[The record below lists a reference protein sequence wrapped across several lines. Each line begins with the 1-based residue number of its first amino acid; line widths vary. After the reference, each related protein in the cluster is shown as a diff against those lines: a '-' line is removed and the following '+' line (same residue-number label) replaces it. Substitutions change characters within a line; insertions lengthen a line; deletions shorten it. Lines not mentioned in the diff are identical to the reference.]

1 LKTGRLFWTEGAGS
15 FLIAVLI
22 ALTIRW
28 AFIEAYV
35 IPSGSMLPTLL
46 VHDHIFVN
54 KLIYGLRIPFTSDW
68 LVKFSGPERGEVIVF
83 RYPEKPNLYYIKR
96 VVGLPG
102 DRVFYEN
109 GSLFVNE
116 QPVEKQVPQALMAEM
131 NWVKD
136 EHFPGDGPG
145 GKGRYVHWEERLGQ
159 SLHSILLKTEDQ
171 TNVAYGPYEVP
182 EGHFFVMGDNR
193 DNSQDSRFWEPG
205 KQFVPQEYL
214 VGRAMFVWLSCDKT
228 LPVVSFLCNPVAL
241 RWDRFFYNVH

>member
-1 LKTGRLFWTEGAGS
+1 MGRKFWTEGAGS
-15 FLIAVLI
+15 FIIAVLI

-54 KLIYGLRIPFTSDW
+54 KIVYGLRLPFTSDW
-68 LVKFSGPERGEVIVF
+68 LVKFGEPSRGDVLVF
-83 RYPEKPNLYYIKR
+83 KYPEKPSMFYIKR
-96 VVGLPG
+96 VVGTPG

-116 QPVEKQVPQALMAEM
+116 ELIEKQVPQALIEEM
-131 NWVKD
+131 HWLRD

-145 GKGRYVHWEERLGQ
+145 AKGRYVHWEEKLGH

-182 EGHFFVMGDNR
+182 EGHYFVMGDNR

-205 KQFVPQEYL
+205 KQFVPREYV

-228 LPVVSFLCNPVAL
+228 LPVVSFLCSPFSL
-241 RWDRFFYNVH
+241 RWDRFFYDVH